1 MNRSMHAVHAVGS
14 AAVVLR
20 ASDYLELALGHGWQ
34 PTSASCNTNGFAM
47 NASTKRSPRRL
58 GKRST

>member
-14 AAVVLR
+14 AAVVSR

-34 PTSASCNTNGFAM
+34 PESASCNTNGFAM